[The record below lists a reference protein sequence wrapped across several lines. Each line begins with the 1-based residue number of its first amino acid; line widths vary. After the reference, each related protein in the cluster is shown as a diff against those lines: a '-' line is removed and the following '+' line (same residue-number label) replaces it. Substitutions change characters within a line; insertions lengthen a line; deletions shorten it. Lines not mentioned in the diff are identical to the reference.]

1 MAATTEDLRE
11 LTGGWNDFGMPPSS
25 GALLSLVRDAR
36 ELGIELPDRLS
47 EAVSRHADLARRLR
61 GLREGMTPAPLTA
74 SDVLSDDYVKTVRN
88 RVLAAGAIDAAL
100 HEVGQV
106 LKQSLRGVVM
116 IASEWAKTD
125 AYEDLNRLYVEKF
138 DAVFL
143 GKFGDDMT
151 LAEMREV
158 NEDQARI
165 LDLHACILGA
175 APGATGYDFNLG
187 NAEWCLY
194 AEWTV
199 ETWTALVDSTGP
211 NFALREDRTFFETAA
226 QAGGTPRLA
235 RSRRQAWER
244 YNDLV
249 LVTSPTIGSG
259 R

>member
-1 MAATTEDLRE
+1 MAATDQDLSE
-11 LTGGWNDFGMPPSS
+11 LTGGWNEFGMPPSS
-25 GALLSLVRDAR
+25 SSLLSLTREAP

-61 GLREGMTPAPLTA
+61 GLREDMTPAPLTA

-88 RVLAAGAIDAAL
+88 RVLAAGVVDAAL

-106 LKQSLRGVVM
+106 LAQSLRGVVM
-116 IASEWAKTD
+116 IAAEWAKGE

-151 LAEMREV
+151 LADIRAVGDEET
-158 NEDQARI
+158 RI
-165 LDLHACILGA
+165 LDLHDSILGA
-175 APGATGYDFNLG
+175 GAQGYDFNLG
-187 NAEWCLY
+187 NAQWCLY
-194 AEWTV
+194 AEWTKK
-199 ETWTALVDSTGP
+199 TWTALVDSTGP
-211 NFALREDRTFFETAA
+211 NFALREGRTFFETIA

-235 RSRRQAWER
+235 RSRREAWER
-244 YNDLV
+244 YNDLT

>member
-1 MAATTEDLRE
+1 
-11 LTGGWNDFGMPPSS
+11 MPPSS
-25 GALLSLVRDAR
+25 SSLLSLTREAP

-61 GLREGMTPAPLTA
+61 GLREDMTPAPLTA
-74 SDVLSDDYVKTVRN
+74 SDVLSDDYVKVIRQ
-88 RVLAAGAIDAAL
+88 RALAAGVVDAAL

-106 LKQSLRGVVM
+106 VKQSLRGVVM
-116 IASEWAKTD
+116 LAAEWAKTD

-158 NEDQARI
+158 NENQARI

-175 APGATGYDFNLG
+175 APGASGYDFNLG

-199 ETWTALVDSTGP
+199 PSWRELVGLTGP
-211 NFALREDRTFFETAA
+211 NFALREGRTFFETIDASGA
-226 QAGGTPRLA
+226 TPCLA
-235 RSRRQAWER
+235 RSRREAWER
-244 YNDLV
+244 YNDLT